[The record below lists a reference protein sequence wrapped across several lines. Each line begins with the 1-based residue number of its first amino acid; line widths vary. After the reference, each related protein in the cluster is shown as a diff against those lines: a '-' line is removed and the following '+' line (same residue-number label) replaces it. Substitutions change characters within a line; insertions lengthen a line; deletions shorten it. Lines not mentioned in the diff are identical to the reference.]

1 MRNIAGGICLEKK
14 IMHLALDMLSESYL
28 WVIQGMM
35 EEIIANANLKTV
47 QFAQPNPKYHA

>member
-35 EEIIANANLKTV
+35 EEIVAKANLKTV
-47 QFAQPNPKYHA
+47 SVCPA